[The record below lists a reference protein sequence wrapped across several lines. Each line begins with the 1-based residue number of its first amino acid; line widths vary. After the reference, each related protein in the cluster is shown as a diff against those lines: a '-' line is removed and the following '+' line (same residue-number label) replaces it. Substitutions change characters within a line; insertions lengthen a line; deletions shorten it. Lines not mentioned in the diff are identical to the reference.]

1 MLFRALRTEKEEL
14 EARVKEINKILDEM
28 EPVILKQFDALGI
41 DNMRVQGVGL
51 VYKSETVIPTVMD
64 QDEFLKWID
73 AHRDGGIAKRVANYQ
88 TMKSWYT
95 DRLKNGGEL
104 PPLEVVRAIHRNVK

>member
-1 MLFRALRTEKEEL
+1 
-14 EARVKEINKILDEM
+14 M

-73 AHRDGGIAKRVANYQ
+73 AHGDGGIAKRVANYQ

-95 DRLKNGGEL
+95 DRLKNGDEL
-104 PPLEVVRAIHRNVK
+104 PPLEVVKTFTKREVRFRKK